1 MLGVAVPADVGNGGE
16 PAHGHDVGLSTLQNV
31 GLGLAAEVH
40 VPAELGMPVDLLTH
54 VDALLTSLASAWVSS
69 LEAATAV

>member
-1 MLGVAVPADVGNGGE
+1 M
-16 PAHGHDVGLSTLQNV
+16 GLSTLQNV

-54 VDALLTSLASAWVSS
+54 VDALRTSLASAWVSS
-69 LEAATAV
+69 LEAATAVRLGLVAQFAPR